1 MKRLHLHRD
10 VGSTEAPADFDGATV
25 SSRVPTRPQV
35 ALLACSDRSLHQ
47 DKVPV
52 RADTSKEPPLVHLG
66 KDSL

>member
-10 VGSTEAPADFDGATV
+10 VGSAEAPADFDGAMV
-25 SSRVPTRPQV
+25 SSRVPTGPRV
-35 ALLACSDRSLHQ
+35 ALLACSDCSLHQ

-52 RADTSKEPPLVHLG
+52 CADTSKEPPLVHLG